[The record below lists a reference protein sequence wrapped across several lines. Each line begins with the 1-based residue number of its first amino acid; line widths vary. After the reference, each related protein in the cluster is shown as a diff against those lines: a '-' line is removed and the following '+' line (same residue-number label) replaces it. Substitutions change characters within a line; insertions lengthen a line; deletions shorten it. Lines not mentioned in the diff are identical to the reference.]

1 MKNEYYVPSLEKLMN
16 LYGNDEISDIRWVVR
31 KDDIV
36 VSIQRVDAHITTR
49 VCLITALKS
58 GELKC
63 PFTPQAGA
71 QIYLSW
77 GRDNDDSNVCICNHE
92 SHVCTE
98 HYYLNLNEDIIAY
111 SILCN
116 TSYSD
121 EFNEFRLNT
130 GSDDFDDFLKW
141 LGSASSRRNK
151 DTNGTLSSLLSKAEG
166 GK

>member
-1 MKNEYYVPSLEKLMN
+1 M
-16 LYGNDEISDIRWVVR
+16 
-31 KDDIV
+31 
-36 VSIQRVDAHITTR
+36 
-49 VCLITALKS
+49 
-58 GELKC
+58 
-63 PFTPQAGA
+63 
-71 QIYLSW
+71 
-77 GRDNDDSNVCICNHE
+77 CICNHE